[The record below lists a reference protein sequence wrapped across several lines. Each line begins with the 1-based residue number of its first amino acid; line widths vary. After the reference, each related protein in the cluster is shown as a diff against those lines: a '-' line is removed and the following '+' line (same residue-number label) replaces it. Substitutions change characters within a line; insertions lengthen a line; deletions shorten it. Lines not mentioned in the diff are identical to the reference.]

1 MTSRILHIDDDP
13 VVLELV
19 KMIFSDDRSLSF
31 VSCLNARDAL
41 AVVDDLK
48 PDLII
53 SDISMPDMGGLELA
67 HRFGENPAIAGT
79 PIIFL
84 SGRTRALEVYDAIRN
99 LAATVMQ
106 KPVAIFWPASSSRWR
121 RLRTSRARQSG
132 RRGPPFLTAH
142 VAAASHSGA
151 AVI

>member
-13 VVLELV
+13 IILELV
-19 KMIFSDDRSLSF
+19 KMIFSDDRSLTF

-41 AVVDDLK
+41 AVVNDLK

-84 SGRTRALEVYDAIRN
+84 SGRTRDLEVYDAFRN

-106 KPVAIFWPASSSRWR
+106 DRPSICTIALWGELEGPAC
-121 RLRTSRARQSG
+121 RQ
-132 RRGPPFLTAH
+132 RCQRH
-142 VAAASHSGA
+142 DH
-151 AVI
+151 

>member
-13 VVLELV
+13 IILELV
-19 KMIFSDDRSLSF
+19 KMIFSDDRSLTF

-41 AVVDDLK
+41 AVVNDLK

-84 SGRTRALEVYDAIRN
+84 SGRTRDLEVYGAFRD

-106 KPVAIFWPASSSRWR
+106 KPVEPGLLRSTVRNLLAS
-121 RLRTSRARQSG
+121 QQQ
-132 RRGPPFLTAH
+132 P
-142 VAAASHSGA
+142 VAQASNQ
-151 AVI
+151 